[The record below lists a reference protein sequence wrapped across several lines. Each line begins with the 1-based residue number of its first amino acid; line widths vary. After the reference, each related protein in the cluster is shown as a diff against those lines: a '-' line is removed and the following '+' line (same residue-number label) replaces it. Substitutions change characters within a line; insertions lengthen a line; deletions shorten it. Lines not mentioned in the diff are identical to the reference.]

1 MCRRAAHTSAAVGDE
16 VMPTNCVS
24 VRRTKGA
31 AKRGVHLERKPRFV
45 LLGCGP
51 AHRRRWRRMLLA
63 LCATGCVCA
72 PERQKLDEGRLLGEG
87 GGQQQLEQA
96 VA

>member
-1 MCRRAAHTSAAVGDE
+1 MQEGSTHVGGGGGRGDA
-16 VMPTNCVS
+16 NKLRFS
-24 VRRTKGA
+24 QA
-31 AKRGVHLERKPRFV
+31 DKRGGEARGSPGEGATVRI
-45 LLGCGP
+45 
-51 AHRRRWRRMLLA
+51 ARMWTCAQAALALLA

-87 GGQQQLEQA
+87 RRQQQLEQT

>member
-1 MCRRAAHTSAAVGDE
+1 
-16 VMPTNCVS
+16 
-24 VRRTKGA
+24 
-31 AKRGVHLERKPRFV
+31 
-45 LLGCGP
+45 
-51 AHRRRWRRMLLA
+51 MLLA

-87 GGQQQLEQA
+87 RRQQQLEQT